1 MQAAK
6 RALKNKSLSYLS
18 ALKDAKVTAD
28 LLRRARGATNMT
40 DQIAALACLADSS
53 SALPLPGC
61 WCQNIE
67 ETVCNWPLTC
77 WLVSA

>member
-6 RALKNKSLSYLS
+6 RAVKNKSLSYLS

-28 LLRRARGATNMT
+28 LLQRARAATNMT

-53 SALPLPGC
+53 SAPPS
-61 WCQNIE
+61 
-67 ETVCNWPLTC
+67 
-77 WLVSA
+77 LVAARQHLLLHPCIR